1 MADGMGTMS
10 PLRPAARAALLTIA
24 LFSACSTQSEAV
36 DLARNERLY
45 ADVPFTTKAPGDRP
59 VFVAPVADARTTQ
72 DLPTQE
78 RGFPIAYGNDD
89 VWERPVVEMVG
100 EVLARQF
107 AASGLF
113 LQVLDA
119 PRPDALVVKPAIVT
133 FLAGAAESIAGS
145 RSFAEVGVELQV
157 FGPCD
162 AAGKR
167 QLLLQTVYAN
177 RQASEVGIKP
187 ISPYRL
193 LGRALQASVGKALVG
208 LDGSNVSR
216 SQVPISVALPA
227 SAGR

>member
-1 MADGMGTMS
+1 
-10 PLRPAARAALLTIA
+10 
-24 LFSACSTQSEAV
+24 
-36 DLARNERLY
+36 
-45 ADVPFTTKAPGDRP
+45 
-59 VFVAPVADARTTQ
+59 
-72 DLPTQE
+72 
-78 RGFPIAYGNDD
+78 
-89 VWERPVVEMVG
+89 MVG

-113 LQVLDA
+113 PQVLDA
-119 PRPDALVVKPAIVT
+119 LKPDALLVKPAIVT

-145 RSFAEVGVELQV
+145 RSFAEVGVELTV
-157 FGPCD
+157 YGPAD

-193 LGRALQASVGKALVG
+193 LGRALQVSVGKALVG

-216 SQVPISVALPA
+216 SNVPIEVALSA
-227 SAGR
+227 SATR